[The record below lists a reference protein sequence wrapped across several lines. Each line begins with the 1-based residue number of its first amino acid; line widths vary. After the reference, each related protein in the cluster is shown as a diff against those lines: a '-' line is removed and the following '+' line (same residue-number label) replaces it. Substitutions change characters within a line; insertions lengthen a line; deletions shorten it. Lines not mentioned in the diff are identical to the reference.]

1 MSIITALQSAEHGH
15 ATSGATYRADLDS
28 ILHQVDASPFPFV
41 PQVLLED
48 PAHGVDYAAG
58 KAVAFYYIDDV
69 YQHRVFE
76 YSDDPNVH
84 ICVELT
90 LSALTVS
97 GQWFIDEL
105 MSTFFGRT
113 HLIDDSDEESTTF
126 LIDPLTHHKPAAS
139 KLADQL
145 ALARTRRVASKRRR
159 LI

>member
-1 MSIITALQSAEHGH
+1 MSINTALQSAEHGH
-15 ATSGATYRADLDS
+15 TTSGATYRADLDS
-28 ILHQVDASPFPFV
+28 ILHQVDTSPFPFV

-48 PAHGVDYAAG
+48 PAHGVDYAAA

-97 GQWFIDEL
+97 GQWFMDEL

-126 LIDPLTHHKPAAS
+126 LIDPLTHYKPAAS